1 MTTVPILTKKLSTVS
16 RQRNL
21 SIAACAVFAFVA
33 IMACMVALAKKD
45 RIITIPTTIDSYIVE
60 KGRVSENMLYA
71 FTRDWSNLFLNRSP
85 YDSDY
90 FEENVFRIVHPS
102 KHRSIRDVLSV
113 DEENNKF
120 RAGTRNWL
128 PENMCVIRKEN
139 RSEVEGKVQIYVN
152 GQQVLSRTVRQ
163 YFEWEMEGTRIWLVD
178 SGEIAEGGARCLG
191 T

>member
-1 MTTVPILTKKLSTVS
+1 MTTVPILTKKLATVS

-21 SIAACAVFAFVA
+21 SIAACGVSALVAV
-33 IMACMVALAKKD
+33 MACMVALAKKD

-102 KHRSIRDVLSV
+102 KHQSIRDVLSV

-128 PENMCVIRKEN
+128 PENMCVIRTEN

-152 GQQVLSRTVRQ
+152 GQQVLSRPVRQ

-178 SGEIAEGGARCLG
+178 SGEITEGGARCLG